1 MSQLERPRMVT
12 PEAVALEFTTAN
24 VGSRILGFVLDAL
37 IVGLGSFL
45 AILPLVL
52 TNATLPEWLVVSILV
67 IVLPGWY
74 FGYFTV
80 SETLWRGRT
89 VGKAA
94 LGLRVVTKEGGPVR
108 FRHAA
113 IRALLGLV
121 DFGIGSGFFA
131 VLLILLTRD
140 NQRLGDI
147 VAGTLVLR
155 ERSGL
160 PAAAAIDFA
169 PPRGL
174 EQFAGM
180 LDTSGMTG
188 EQYQAVRTFLLRS
201 QALLPQ
207 ARASLALQLANPLA
221 VRLWPPPPAGVSP
234 ELYLQCVAA
243 AYQRRQR
250 PASPDPATA
259 IPRAW
264 QAVTPLQEVGGGHA
278 GRPWGAGSPPA
289 GAAPRTASGQ
299 PTPVGG
305 GQATRAGDAARPDG
319 ARPEGTATPQD
330 SARPEGTPRP
340 EGTATPQVAA
350 RPDQQR
356 SEGEAGSAGPR
367 GGGQERAGFAP
378 PG

>member
-1 MSQLERPRMVT
+1 MSQLDQPRMVT

-37 IVGLGSFL
+37 IVGVGSFL
-45 AILPLVL
+45 AILPLPL
-52 TNATLPEWLVVSILV
+52 SNATLPEWLVVSILA
-67 IVLPGWY
+67 IVVPGWY

-94 LGLRVVTKEGGPVR
+94 MGLRVVTKEGGPVR

-113 IRALLGLV
+113 IRTLLGLV

-160 PAAAAIDFA
+160 PAAAAVSFEA
-169 PPRGL
+169 PRGL
-174 EQFAGM
+174 EPFAAL

-201 QALLPQ
+201 QGLLPQ
-207 ARASLALQLANPLA
+207 ARASLALQLASPLA
-221 VRLWPPPPAGVSP
+221 GRLRPVPPAGVSP

-250 PASPDPATA
+250 PSSPEPAAGT
-259 IPRAW
+259 RQAW
-264 QAVTPLQEVGGGHA
+264 RTVM
-278 GRPWGAGSPPA
+278 PA
-289 GAAPRTASGQ
+289 REA
-299 PTPVGG
+299 
-305 GQATRAGDAARPDG
+305 G
-319 ARPEGTATPQD
+319 ARPAGHTQDAELATSSPQPVPPPAVVQESPLGIGSRSD
-330 SARPEGTPRP
+330 DARPENAVG
-340 EGTATPQVAA
+340 AA
-350 RPDQQR
+350 GVSGSRDQQR
-356 SEGEAGSAGPR
+356 T
-367 GGGQERAGFAP
+367 GFAP

>member
-1 MSQLERPRMVT
+1 
-12 PEAVALEFTTAN
+12 
-24 VGSRILGFVLDAL
+24 
-37 IVGLGSFL
+37 
-45 AILPLVL
+45 
-52 TNATLPEWLVVSILV
+52 
-67 IVLPGWY
+67 
-74 FGYFTV
+74 
-80 SETLWRGRT
+80 
-89 VGKAA
+89 
-94 LGLRVVTKEGGPVR
+94 
-108 FRHAA
+108 
-113 IRALLGLV
+113 
-121 DFGIGSGFFA
+121 
-131 VLLILLTRD
+131 LTRD

-201 QALLPQ
+201 QALLSQ
-207 ARASLALQLANPLA
+207 ARASLALQLADPLA
-221 VRLWPPPPAGVSP
+221 VRLRPPPPAGVSP

-250 PASPDPATA
+250 PASPDPASA
-259 IPRAW
+259 ISRAW
-264 QAVTPLQEVGGGHA
+264 QTVTPLPEVGGGHA

-289 GAAPRTASGQ
+289 DAGPRTVSGQ

-305 GQATRAGDAARPDG
+305 GRATQAGDAARPDG

-330 SARPEGTPRP
+330 SARPEGT
-340 EGTATPQVAA
+340 ATPQDSA